1 MDEEYRKYRIRRAH
15 AYLERIRLMGEDCA
29 GLKEQV
35 DDAYSRAAGVKGID
49 YTAIR
54 VQTSPND
61 DAMVEALESI
71 KCHVRDYAV
80 KLAEY
85 EGERYEASRALDR
98 LDDPNEARVLRMRYL
113 LDWEWDDVRSSLG
126 YKTVGGVAKLKE
138 RALVSYSY
146 VMPERDPIHPAM

>member
-54 VQTSPND
+54 VLTSPND

-71 KCHVRDYAV
+71 KGHIRDYAV

-85 EGERYEASRALDR
+85 EGERCEASAALND
-98 LDDPNEARVLRMRYL
+98 LADQSEAKALRMRYL
-113 LDWEWDDVRSSLG
+113 LDMEWDDMCSKLG
-126 YKTVGGVAKLKE
+126 FSTARGVQKMVD
-138 RALVSYSY
+138 RALFSFSF
-146 VMPERDPIHPAM
+146 VMPGRDPIHPAM